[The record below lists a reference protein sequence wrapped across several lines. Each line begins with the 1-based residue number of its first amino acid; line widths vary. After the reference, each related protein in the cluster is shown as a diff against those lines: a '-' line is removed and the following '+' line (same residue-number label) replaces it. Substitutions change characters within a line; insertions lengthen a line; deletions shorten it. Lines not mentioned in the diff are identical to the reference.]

1 MYSVLY
7 KKRIGTIHLIIALIL
22 FIVGILI
29 FSIMEYKLH
38 EERVYNQ
45 IDEKLKI
52 ASFMTDTLLTHEFHD
67 RAIDEN
73 SISDEEY
80 TSNIKRLS
88 ELAKILDVIYI
99 YTMVEKN
106 GQIYFTAS
114 NATDEEIQTGINLT
128 TYFER
133 YEDPSEGLKK
143 VFKTNNTDYDEYT
156 DKWGTFRSIFLPMK
170 SPNGNLYVIAAD
182 IQIDVLKQ
190 HLQEEMLHLT
200 LRLCVTFIF
209 ALPLVIMYFRKIN
222 EEKIL
227 YLSYFDTLTKLPNK
241 IHLESYVSYVIN
253 LAQRNQKKFAVL
265 LVDIDHFKS
274 INDSLGHYSGD
285 IVLIETAKRLKTLIR
300 DSDII
305 ARFNADQF
313 VIICAI
319 NDISGAQKIAEKI
332 LSAINKPYIINDF
345 SYNFTASIGIA
356 TYPLDGFDF
365 GMLFKNADT
374 ALQRVKL
381 NGCDHYCF
389 VTTEM
394 QEKSAKYLSLSSALH
409 NALNNNEL
417 YLVYQPQVS
426 LTTCEI
432 TGVEALIRWKHPDL
446 GNIPPTEFIPIAED
460 NGLILPIGEWV
471 LKTAITQAAIWN
483 KSLKAPILMAINLS
497 SIQFRH
503 PSFIE
508 NVMQVLDETGLDSSY
523 LEFELTE
530 SVAMHDTQSV
540 IKIIDTLFG
549 KGIKI
554 SIDDF
559 GTGYSSLS
567 YLKQFKIHKLK
578 IDQSFIRDIATNGDD
593 RAITSAIISMAHTL
607 GFKTIA
613 EGVETQEQLLFLR
626 DQGCDEIQGYF
637 YSQPLIKEDFE
648 HFIETFKL

>member
-200 LRLCVTFIF
+200 LRFFVTFIF

-222 EEKIL
+222 EEKIH

-285 IVLIETAKRLKTLIR
+285 MVLIETAKRLKTLIR

-374 ALQRVKL
+374 ALHRVKL